1 MREDPLHFKET
12 LLEWGDHRLEQ
23 VRATDGTRYPDLE
36 TTPWYDQVL
45 VAMIMDA
52 YTSFHCWDLISR
64 QVEKVLKLKNKAG
77 QLDDQDASKLE
88 NYEFAVAY
96 LEFVVVQAMTRP
108 LMKWRDGLAGSPPLR
123 KHFSI
128 NLDTARVHPKVDCDK
143 EKDKFLWLLQ
153 MPLHDGKVDQ
163 FGTWKL
169 MDSLNWIMRTEP
181 QNKHRITQWVATLIS
196 DMSLL
201 AELSRQAHLL
211 NNRPLM
217 AYKQNE
223 HTKEK
228 KVQLDKDTEDIE
240 KVYCVFRQKDIKLV
254 QHVMP
259 FDKLNYP
266 CHRRRTAAT
275 TKSMQKAEKALD
287 SFWEHLDSE
296 FVRFQRK
303 TLHQFFAGAIEE
315 RDLVRTPDWSEE
327 YSTRPPSRDTR
338 SHNTAAEDVRESLRD
353 LELRSERTIGQ
364 DTAQTPKQ
372 KPKTRGTPSESLQ
385 PADAGIPHQPDPTP
399 PVPKI
404 LVSKRALAVFSTLFF
419 TGFHGDNPGEIAW
432 SEFLHAMAS
441 AGFMNKKLDGS
452 AWIFAPM
459 DDNFRRSIIF
469 HEPHPVSK
477 IPFRNARRMGR
488 RLERNFGWTG
498 VTFERA

>member
-1 MREDPLHFKET
+1 
-12 LLEWGDHRLEQ
+12 
-23 VRATDGTRYPDLE
+23 
-36 TTPWYDQVL
+36 
-45 VAMIMDA
+45 MIIDA

-64 QVEKVLKLKNKAG
+64 QVEKVLTLKDKAG
-77 QLDDQDASKLE
+77 RPNHQDGNQLD
-88 NYEFAVAY
+88 NYDFAVAY

-108 LMKWRDGLAGSPPLR
+108 LMKWRDGLAGSPSLR
-123 KHFSI
+123 KHFNI
-128 NLDTARVHPKVDCDK
+128 DLETAKVHPKVDCNK

-153 MPLHDGKVDQ
+153 MPLHDGMIDQ

-169 MDSLNWIMRTEP
+169 MDNLNWIMRTEP
-181 QNKHRITQWVATLIS
+181 QSKHRVTQWVATLIS

-217 AYKQNE
+217 GNKQNE
-223 HTKEK
+223 HTREK
-228 KVQLDKDTEDIE
+228 KAQLDGDTEDIE
-240 KVYCVFRQKDIKLV
+240 KVYWVFRQDMKLV

-275 TKSMQKAEKALD
+275 TKSMQQAEKTLD

-296 FVRFQRK
+296 FVRLLGK
-303 TLHQFFAGAIEE
+303 TLHQLFAGAIED
-315 RDLVRTPDWSEE
+315 RDLARTPDWSEE
-327 YSTRPPSRDTR
+327 HSSRPPSRVTTSSDTA
-338 SHNTAAEDVRESLRD
+338 TEDIRESLRD

-364 DTAQTPKQ
+364 NTAQTPRQ
-372 KPKTRGTPSESLQ
+372 KPKTRGIPSEPFQ
-385 PADAGIPHQPDPTP
+385 PADAGIPHHPDPTP

-419 TGFHGDNPGEIAW
+419 TGFHGDNPGEIPW
-432 SEFLHAMAS
+432 TEFLHAMAS
-441 AGFMNKKLDGS
+441 AGFTNKKLNGS

-488 RLERNFGWTG
+488 RLESNFGWTG
-498 VTFERA
+498 VSFERA